1 MCCILGTLACFHQI
15 WTSARHLWRAPPSKA
30 DMASIDESKEKL
42 KELYAT
48 REEMEKEMA
57 EIAQRLTEPG
67 MPGLRGALV
76 DREGFPI
83 PGVDLYQVRGDR
95 GRYATLRNDH
105 AEVTKELEKRLAE
118 LHLQA
123 GVTKGVAAMEL
134 TREAIEKQ
142 QRDEDDAFMRARARA
157 AAQYGAPPGAR
168 AFAYVDEVTPGSP
181 ASMAGMRVGDV
192 VLMFGDVVGPH
203 GANTLPRVASMLAE
217 REGHPVAVWVS
228 RGGVDVR
235 LDVTPRAW
243 EGRGLLGCHMR
254 PR

>member
-1 MCCILGTLACFHQI
+1 M
-15 WTSARHLWRAPPSKA
+15 
-30 DMASIDESKEKL
+30 
-42 KELYAT
+42 
-48 REEMEKEMA
+48 
-57 EIAQRLTEPG
+57 
-67 MPGLRGALV
+67 
-76 DREGFPI
+76 
-83 PGVDLYQVRGDR
+83 
-95 GRYATLRNDH
+95 RNDH
-105 AEVTKELEKRLAE
+105 AEVTKELEKRLSE

-142 QRDEDDAFMRARARA
+142 RRDEDDAFMRARARA

-181 ASMAGMRVGDV
+181 ASTAGMRVGDV

-203 GANTLPRVASMLAE
+203 EAGTLPRVAAALAE

-235 LDVTPRAW
+235 LDVTPRRW
-243 EGRGLLGCHMR
+243 EGGGCWDATCAVVVLAETCVR
-254 PR
+254 SRFGDSKLSTSLARVVPSVEE